1 MVKRIT
7 NLCERAGIP
16 CLSGIPDLQVYTFCL
31 LHKTKTDERITTLL
45 KSSNFLYE
53 MCAKDSAGKSEIAEA
68 LSKIYPRIIS

>member
-1 MVKRIT
+1 MVKRVA
-7 NLCERAGIP
+7 NLCEREGIP

-31 LHKTKTDERITTLL
+31 LHKTKTDEGLAALL

-53 MCAKDSAGKSEIAEA
+53 ICDKDSAEKSEIAKA